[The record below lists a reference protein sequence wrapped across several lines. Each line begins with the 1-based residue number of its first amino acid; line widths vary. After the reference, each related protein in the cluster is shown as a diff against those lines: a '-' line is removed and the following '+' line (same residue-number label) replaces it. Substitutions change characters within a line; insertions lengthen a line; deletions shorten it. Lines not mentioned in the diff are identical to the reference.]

1 MHKRLQIVQSNWTIT
16 RNNGFKFWVNDSF
29 FWSPKS
35 EYEFKNDHF
44 FCEIIDGILALN
56 EHIDFKWLTAEELPH
71 LDLAAADIPICFGDL
86 S

>member
-1 MHKRLQIVQSNWTIT
+1 
-16 RNNGFKFWVNDSF
+16 
-29 FWSPKS
+29 
-35 EYEFKNDHF
+35 
-44 FCEIIDGILALN
+44 LN